1 MDRRSFLGAGLGL
14 VAEPALAQ
22 APAVSGRT
30 CYTMSFAG
38 LDKGEIKLADFAG
51 KPIMVV
57 NTASL
62 CGFVG
67 QYAGL
72 QMLWERFSPMGLMMI
87 AVPSNDFGGQEP
99 GGSDEI
105 HHATEG
111 YGVRFPIAAKAK
123 VLGPDAHPFYRWA
136 ALERP
141 RDLPRWNFHKY
152 LVGKDGRIADVF
164 STITDPASATVVR
177 AVEKEFRSSSSAG

>member
-1 MDRRSFLGAGLGL
+1 MKRRSFLGAGLAF
-14 VAEPALAQ
+14 VAGPALAQ

-30 CYTMSFAG
+30 CYTMSFTG
-38 LDKGEIKLADFAG
+38 LDKGEIKLSAFAG

-72 QMLWERFSPMGLMMI
+72 QKLWERYSPMGLMMI

-99 GGSDEI
+99 GGVEEI
-105 HHATEG
+105 HHAAEG

-141 RDLPRWNFHKY
+141 NDLPRWNFHKY

-164 STITDPASATVVR
+164 STITDPTSATVLR
-177 AVEKEFRSSSSAG
+177 AVEKEFRSTAG

>member
-14 VAEPALAQ
+14 VAGPALAQ

-72 QMLWERFSPMGLMMI
+72 QKLWERFSPMGLMMI

-123 VLGPDAHPFYRWA
+123 VLAQRLECGTAWVNKHGGIQPNAPFGGVKQSGIGV
-136 ALERP
+136 E
-141 RDLPRWNFHKY
+141 
-152 LVGKDGRIADVF
+152 F
-164 STITDPASATVVR
+164 SEEGLKEYTTVQTVYC
-177 AVEKEFRSSSSAG
+177 

>member
-1 MDRRSFLGAGLGL
+1 MDRRAFLGAGFGL
-14 VAEPALAQ
+14 FAGPALAQ
-22 APAVSGRT
+22 VSGRT

-38 LDKGEIKLADFAG
+38 LDKGEIKLGDYAG

-72 QMLWERFSPMGLMMI
+72 QALWERFSPMGLMII

-99 GGSDEI
+99 GGVEEI
-105 HHATEG
+105 HHAADG

-152 LVGKDGRIADVF
+152 LIGRDGQIAAVF
-164 STITDPASATVVR
+164 GTMTPPNDTKVIAAI
-177 AVEKEFRSSSSAG
+177 AKELG